1 MILQA
6 GSKNFVLRYNE
17 NYIANAMELHKD
29 KCKEDGN
36 CWYGKA
42 GKKPNMD
49 KLRDF
54 LGDGISMIF
63 YNRKIHTFADCWM

>member
-1 MILQA
+1 
-6 GSKNFVLRYNE
+6 
-17 NYIANAMELHKD
+17 MELHKD

-54 LGDGISMIF
+54 LGDGLSMIF